1 MTKQKLSEILGI
13 PRPSLSRELINMK
26 DLGII
31 DYSRDFIKIL
41 DKEEL
46 ENLLN
51 TIKPQSTV
59 ITLWYFLYYQDI
71 QI

>member
-31 DYSRDFIKIL
+31 VHDTLADFIKIL

-51 TIKPQSTV
+51 Q
-59 ITLWYFLYYQDI
+59 
-71 QI
+71 